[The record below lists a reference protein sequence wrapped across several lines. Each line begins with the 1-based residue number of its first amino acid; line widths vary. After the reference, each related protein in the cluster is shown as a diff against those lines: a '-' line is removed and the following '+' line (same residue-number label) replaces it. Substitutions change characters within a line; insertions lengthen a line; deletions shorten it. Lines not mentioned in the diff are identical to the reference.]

1 MKRLIAL
8 TAALLIFPASAFAM
22 PVDLRPRNPLDAPAQ
37 DLRSPDQRAPR
48 SGAIKIQ
55 ARGTDVAAVDQQS
68 PQAPARVHA
77 PVVVS
82 DPGFDWGPAAIG
94 AATSAAVLIALLGA
108 AAVRR
113 RHRLVVS

>member
-1 MKRLIAL
+1 MKRLVIL
-8 TAALLIFPASAFAM
+8 VAALLLMPASAFAR
-22 PVDLRPRNPLDAPAQ
+22 L
-37 DLRSPDQRAPR
+37 PDQRPGHATIPV
-48 SGAIKIQ
+48 Q
-55 ARGTDVAAVDQQS
+55 ARGTNVAAVDQQS
-68 PQAPARVHA
+68 PRAPARVHA

-108 AAVRR
+108 GAVRR